1 VQGRPCLGL
10 VDRGAGAAYPG
21 GMEYHCSRCHAR
33 FSASA
38 DAAQSEHG
46 SNAVHCPKCK
56 AEAGLEPVKRAP
68 LPMILFA
75 VFLGTAVLAT
85 AVSGLLSL
93 ASSSG

>member
-1 VQGRPCLGL
+1 
-10 VDRGAGAAYPG
+10 
-21 GMEYHCSRCHAR
+21 MEYHCSRCHER

-38 DAAQSEHG
+38 DAAASEHG
-46 SNAVHCPKCK
+46 GAGLRCPKCK

-68 LPMILFA
+68 LPMVLFA

-85 AVSGLLSL
+85 AVGGLLSL